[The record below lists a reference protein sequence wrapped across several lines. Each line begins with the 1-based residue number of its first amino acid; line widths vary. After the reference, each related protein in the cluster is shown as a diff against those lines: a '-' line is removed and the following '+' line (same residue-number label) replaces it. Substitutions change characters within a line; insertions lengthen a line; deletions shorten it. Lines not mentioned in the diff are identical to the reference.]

1 MDLLALQNTLRQFAA
16 ERDWQP
22 FHTPKNLAMALV
34 VEAAELVELFQWLTP
49 EQSATLSDD
58 AVVHE
63 KVGDEVADV
72 LLYLLQ
78 LADHTQVDLKR
89 AVGRKLQK
97 NARKYPPLR
106 PGQVAGPGREA
117 PPETHVLVDYENVQ
131 PTEAQLRELIPTATH
146 VWLFHGQHQKAARLN
161 FAGFGEHLTLVPITH
176 TGKNALDFHLS
187 FYMGYIASR
196 HPDAHFVVLSNDKGY
211 GPMLAHASALGF
223 DAQAVGMPRGK
234 AAAKVATKTPR
245 GRGASSSRTRAQTA
259 NADAAVPIAAPA
271 PRASASPTAAPAKAT
286 RRSRGQASDTAP
298 SPAVVAG
305 EVAASPLVLAEPQKR
320 TRRKSASPAAA
331 ATTAA
336 AAAPAVVA
344 PVTAPPAVEAPAKPA
359 RSRGR
364 TSPSKADAAAT
375 PPATANATKAP
386 ARTPK
391 PAAKAAAEP
400 TTKRRGGPAPKAT
413 AKAADAEEPSAAAQ
427 RKLLATLRRMGDSLP
442 TKLAPLQRYVA
453 STLGEQST
461 PAQVD
466 ALLLALAR
474 AGHLSVSANGR
485 VEYALS

>member
-1 MDLLALQNTLRQFAA
+1 MDLFALQNTLRQFAA

-49 EQSATLSDD
+49 EQSAALSDD
-58 AVVHE
+58 AVIHE

-131 PTEAQLRELIPTATH
+131 PTEAQLRALIPAATH
-146 VWLFHGQHQKAARLN
+146 VWLFHGQHQKAERLN

-234 AAAKVATKTPR
+234 APAKVAAKTPR
-245 GRGASSSRTRAQTA
+245 GRNAPASKGRAPSAPSSE
-259 NADAAVPIAAPA
+259 AAP
-271 PRASASPTAAPAKAT
+271 SSPTPLAPK
-286 RRSRGQASDTAP
+286 
-298 SPAVVAG
+298 
-305 EVAASPLVLAEPQKR
+305 
-320 TRRKSASPAAA
+320 
-331 ATTAA
+331 
-336 AAAPAVVA
+336 
-344 PVTAPPAVEAPAKPA
+344 APAKPA
-359 RSRGR
+359 RKPAVKTARQTAPPAPEAPAPAAEVVAR
-364 TSPSKADAAAT
+364 PAAKKTTRRKTAAAAEPSTTPATKPQAT
-375 PPATANATKAP
+375 PPTQAQASAKLGRGKAKAP
-386 ARTPK
+386 SAPGADAVVPTSPAPTRPAK
-391 PAAKAAAEP
+391 PAAKAAPKVRAE
-400 TTKRRGGPAPKAT
+400 
-413 AKAADAEEPSAAAQ
+413 DAEPSAAAQ

-474 AGHLSVSANGR
+474 AGHLEVSANGK
-485 VEYALS
+485 VSYAL

>member
-1 MDLLALQNTLRQFAA
+1 
-16 ERDWQP
+16 
-22 FHTPKNLAMALV
+22 
-34 VEAAELVELFQWLTP
+34 
-49 EQSATLSDD
+49 
-58 AVVHE
+58 
-63 KVGDEVADV
+63 
-72 LLYLLQ
+72 
-78 LADHTQVDLKR
+78 VDLKR

-131 PTEAQLRELIPTATH
+131 PTEAQLRALIPAATH
-146 VWLFHGQHQKAARLN
+146 VWLFHGQHQKAERLN
-161 FAGFGEHLTLVPITH
+161 FAGFGDHLTLVPITH

-234 AAAKVATKTPR
+234 APAKVAAKTPR
-245 GRGASSSRTRAQTA
+245 GRSAPASKARAPSA
-259 NADAAVPIAAPA
+259 PPLEAAP
-271 PRASASPTAAPAKAT
+271 SSPVP
-286 RRSRGQASDTAP
+286 
-298 SPAVVAG
+298 
-305 EVAASPLVLAEPQKR
+305 
-320 TRRKSASPAAA
+320 
-331 ATTAA
+331 
-336 AAAPAVVA
+336 VA
-344 PVTAPPAVEAPAKPA
+344 PKAPAKPA
-359 RSRGR
+359 RK
-364 TSPSKADAAAT
+364 PAVKAARQT
-375 PPATANATKAP
+375 VRPAPEAP
-386 ARTPK
+386 APTEEVVAK
-391 PAAKAAAEP
+391 PAAKKTTRRKTAAMAEP
-400 TTKRRGGPAPKAT
+400 TPAPVAKPGREK
-413 AKAADAEEPSAAAQ
+413 AKARSAPGAEAAAPASPAPTRPAKPATKAAPKVRPEEAEPTAAAQ

-474 AGHLSVSANGR
+474 AGHLSVSANGK
-485 VEYALS
+485 VEYTLS

>member
-245 GRGASSSRTRAQTA
+245 GRGASSSRTRAQPASAAA
-259 NADAAVPIAAPA
+259 NAAAPIAAPA
-271 PRASASPTAAPAKAT
+271 PRASASPAAAPAKAT
-286 RRSRGQASDTAP
+286 RRSRSQSNDTAR
-298 SPAVVAG
+298 SPAVAAS
-305 EVAASPLVLAEPQKR
+305 EVAASPLVAAEPQKR
-320 TRRKSASPAAA
+320 SRRKAASPAAA
-331 ATTAA
+331 DTTAA
-336 AAAPAVVA
+336 AAAPAVAA

-375 PPATANATKAP
+375 PPATASATKAP

-391 PAAKAAAEP
+391 ATAEP
-400 TTKRRGGPAPKAT
+400 TTKRRGEPARKAA

>member
-49 EQSATLSDD
+49 EQSAALSDD
-58 AVVHE
+58 AVIHE

-131 PTEAQLRELIPTATH
+131 PTEAQLRALIPAATH
-146 VWLFHGQHQKAARLN
+146 VWLFHGQHQKAERLN
-161 FAGFGEHLTLVPITH
+161 FAGFGDHLTLVPITH

-245 GRGASSSRTRAQTA
+245 GRSGPASKTRAPSAPPQE
-259 NADAAVPIAAPA
+259 AAP
-271 PRASASPTAAPAKAT
+271 SSPTP
-286 RRSRGQASDTAP
+286 
-298 SPAVVAG
+298 
-305 EVAASPLVLAEPQKR
+305 
-320 TRRKSASPAAA
+320 
-331 ATTAA
+331 
-336 AAAPAVVA
+336 VA
-344 PVTAPPAVEAPAKPA
+344 PKAPAKPA
-359 RSRGR
+359 R
-364 TSPSKADAAAT
+364 K
-375 PPATANATKAP
+375 PAVKTARQPVHPEPEAP
-386 ARTPK
+386 APTEDVVAK
-391 PAAKAAAEP
+391 PAAKQTTRRKTAAEAEPSP
-400 TTKRRGGPAPKAT
+400 TPVAKPERQRAKASSGPSAEAVVPASPAPKRPAKPAT
-413 AKAADAEEPSAAAQ
+413 KAAPKVRSEEAEPSAAAQ

-474 AGHLSVSANGR
+474 AGHLSVSANGK

>member
-34 VEAAELVELFQWLTP
+34 VEAVELMELFQWLTP
-49 EQSATLSDD
+49 EQSAVLSDD
-58 AVVHE
+58 AVMHE
-63 KVGDEVADV
+63 KVSDEVADV

-78 LADHTQVDLKR
+78 LADHTHVDLKR

-117 PPETHVLVDYENVQ
+117 PPETHALVDYENVQ
-131 PTEAQLRELIPTATH
+131 PTEAQLRALIPAATH
-146 VWLFHGQHQKAARLN
+146 VWLFHGQHQKAERLN

-234 AAAKVATKTPR
+234 AAAKVASKTTR
-245 GRGASSSRTRAQTA
+245 GRSAGSSRARPLPTT
-259 NADAAVPIAAPA
+259 APA
-271 PRASASPTAAPAKAT
+271 AA
-286 RRSRGQASDTAP
+286 
-298 SPAVVAG
+298 
-305 EVAASPLVLAEPQKR
+305 
-320 TRRKSASPAAA
+320 PAAA
-331 ATTAA
+331 AAVPASTAA
-336 AAAPAVVA
+336 ATPTAPAKTA
-344 PVTAPPAVEAPAKPA
+344 RKQTAMRASPPVSPTAEAAPPAAKRPSRRKAASVEVQPNAPVSAAPVARQADAEAPAKPA

-364 TSPSKADAAAT
+364 AGKATAAAAPT
-375 PPATANATKAP
+375 TAAEAALTTAP

-391 PAAKAAAEP
+391 PAAKIA
-400 TTKRRGGPAPKAT
+400 TKAAPKPQAQAKQ
-413 AKAADAEEPSAAAQ
+413 AKAATGEVEGAEPSAAAQ

-474 AGHLSVSANGR
+474 AGHLEVSANGK
-485 VEYALS
+485 VSYAL

>member
-49 EQSATLSDD
+49 EQSAALSDD
-58 AVVHE
+58 AVIHE
-63 KVGDEVADV
+63 KVSDEVADV

-131 PTEAQLRELIPTATH
+131 PTEAQLRALIPAATH
-146 VWLFHGQHQKAARLN
+146 VWLFHGQHQKAERLN
-161 FAGFGEHLTLVPITH
+161 FAGFGDHLTLVPITH

-245 GRGASSSRTRAQTA
+245 GRAAGGSRTRTQADSTA
-259 NADAAVPIAAPA
+259 ADAPSAAPTPRTSASPAPAPTKTPRRARSKTSDAARTPAEAARDAAAPATVPTTPQKPTRRKAAGRAAPA
-271 PRASASPTAAPAKAT
+271 PS
-286 RRSRGQASDTAP
+286 
-298 SPAVVAG
+298 
-305 EVAASPLVLAEPQKR
+305 
-320 TRRKSASPAAA
+320 
-331 ATTAA
+331 
-336 AAAPAVVA
+336 APAVAA
-344 PVTAPPAVEAPAKPA
+344 PVSAPPEAKGPAKPA
-359 RSRGR
+359 RGRGR
-364 TSPSKADAAAT
+364 SSPNQDDSAPPTVAPAKAA
-375 PPATANATKAP
+375 KAP
-386 ARTPK
+386 ARATK
-391 PAAKAAAEP
+391 PAAKTAAEP
-400 TTKRRGGPAPKAT
+400 TAKRRGEPTPKA
-413 AKAADAEEPSAAAQ
+413 AAAETGDKEPSAAAQ

-474 AGHLSVSANGR
+474 AGRLSVSPNGK